1 MNHAV
6 STQSK
11 LPSSFDSIER
21 SYRRY
26 ILPTALFTIFAMHL
40 ISPSKNSQQTT
51 FYLTLLLPGLFL
63 LAKYFKDQPRNKI
76 LIPVTLFLIYS
87 AITAFWSD
95 PYTLNG
101 AWQAAKNSLYIF
113 IFIYCLTFLDHQK
126 QTIPILKLLIL
137 TASAASLYSLYEAF
151 VINEF
156 SFGKRMLGAG
166 NLNHPLRA
174 STVFGFFAV
183 CNCFI
188 LVSEKRTN
196 NYTDFIFSATLICLL
211 SGLICGISRTPLA
224 ATIICVLTLCFIG
237 RNKASFILLAVASA
251 SLIATIATYP
261 EIISKF
267 TARGMSLR
275 PVIWSDALE
284 HIKQA
289 PIFGNGILSVISISG
304 HNIDSAHSRYLS
316 TLYYSGAIGLML
328 FLLALLIAFF
338 RDISKQLDH
347 LNLFKIMLLFGL
359 ICSVTEGKFLVSRPD
374 MVWLII
380 WLPLGLVLSEQL
392 QRKNAPY
399 PITGSTQTSSTQVNH
414 VD

>member
-6 STQSK
+6 PTQSK

-26 ILPTALFTIFAMHL
+26 ILPVALFTIFAMHL
-40 ISPSKNSQQTT
+40 VSPSKNSQQTT

-63 LAKYFKDQPRNKI
+63 FAKYYKDQPRNKI

-101 AWQAAKNSLYIF
+101 AWQAAKNSLYVF

-137 TASAASLYSLYEAF
+137 TAAAASLYSLYDAF
-151 VINEF
+151 IINGTP
-156 SFGKRMLGAG
+156 FGKRMLGTG
-166 NLNHPLRA
+166 NLDHPLRT
-174 STVFGFFAV
+174 STVFGFFAI

-188 LVSEKRTN
+188 LMPEKNSHRS
-196 NYTDFIFSATLICLL
+196 IKLLFSVTLVCLL

-224 ATIICVLTLCFIG
+224 ATTVCLLALCFTS
-237 RNKASFILLAVASA
+237 RNKAALILLVVAV
-251 SLIATIATYP
+251 IALLVTVIGYP
-261 EIISKF
+261 DIISKF

-275 PVIWSDALE
+275 PIIWADALE

-289 PIFGNGILSVISISG
+289 PIIGHGIRSEISITG
-304 HNIDSAHSRYLS
+304 RNIDSAHSRYLS
-316 TLYYSGAIGLML
+316 TLYYSGAIGLLL
-328 FLLALLIAFF
+328 FLSALVMAFL
-338 RDISKQLDH
+338 RNLNKNPDY
-347 LNLFKIMLLFGL
+347 LNLFKIMLLYGL
-359 ICSVTEGKFLVSRPD
+359 MCSVTEGKFLISRPD

-380 WLPLGLVLSEQL
+380 WFPLGLVLSEQL
-392 QRKNAPY
+392 QRQKLPALAERM
-399 PITGSTQTSSTQVNH
+399 
-414 VD
+414 